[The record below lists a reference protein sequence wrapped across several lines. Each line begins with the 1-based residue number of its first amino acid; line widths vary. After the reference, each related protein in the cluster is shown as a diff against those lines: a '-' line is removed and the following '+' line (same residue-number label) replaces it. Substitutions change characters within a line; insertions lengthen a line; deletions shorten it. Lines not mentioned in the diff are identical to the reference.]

1 MWIGELV
8 NCWIDVTNKIL
19 GNTENFCNFSNN
31 IHKYFHL
38 QNILKIVQRSEENVN
53 FCFKLPTHTF
63 LGQNKVN
70 FRFSNLTVIQK
81 GLMQDWES
89 RLSSQLMTNKITAGG
104 KFEKSEF
111 GPLLKM
117 QYVAIE
123 VVQKLHLQDEVGRWF
138 KNVHFFVTIHTIEN
152 VNTGG

>member
-1 MWIGELV
+1 
-8 NCWIDVTNKIL
+8 
-19 GNTENFCNFSNN
+19 
-31 IHKYFHL
+31 
-38 QNILKIVQRSEENVN
+38 
-53 FCFKLPTHTF
+53 
-63 LGQNKVN
+63 
-70 FRFSNLTVIQK
+70 
-81 GLMQDWES
+81 MQDWES

-117 QYVAIE
+117 QYVAIG